1 MPYVSIDTCR
11 VYDRAEQLA
20 VEDVQKQSFFA
31 DVLISREVFEGI
43 DVPIWRADDI
53 HMTQEGNRLLLQAVC
68 ERLGI

>member
-53 HMTQEGNRLLLQAVC
+53 HMTQEGNRMLLHAVC
-68 ERLGI
+68 ERLGM